1 MILSAE
7 AARLAAIEVLRPT
20 SAVAG
25 FPTLAGPRVF
35 DSRAAALN
43 DLDDEPYGKPDYT
56 PVLALYTRSS
66 DAGSRGDATD
76 IGDNACTTVLEIVG
90 ELAVIASDSE
100 GDYLDA
106 MAGDDPEARLVL
118 AALMAQV
125 RHALL
130 YSEAGVL
137 VRRVAMKCMRIEA
150 ETHAVPELGLRFQR
164 MFMRVTLQ
172 LPDDEFSDAGGLS
185 GPIKRLY
192 DALPEQSYAKTKLT
206 DLAGHL
212 AGHTRVPL
220 AGIDFET
227 PAAPGADPIATF
239 STETGD

>member
-20 SAVAG
+20 TAVDS

-35 DSRAAALN
+35 DSRAAAIN
-43 DLDDEPYGKPDYT
+43 DLDDEPGGRPHYT

-66 DAGSRGDATD
+66 DGGSRGAATD
-76 IGDNACTTVLEIVG
+76 IGDNACTMVLEIVG
-90 ELAVIASDSE
+90 ELAVIASDE
-100 GDYLDA
+100 AGDYLDA

-125 RHALL
+125 RHSLL
-130 YSEAGVL
+130 YAEAGSL
-137 VRRVAMKCMRIEA
+137 FRRVVMKCMRIDA

-164 MFMRVTLQ
+164 MFMRMTLV
-172 LPDDEFSDAGGLS
+172 LPDDEFTDAGGFS
-185 GPIKRLY
+185 GSIKRLY
-192 DALPEQSYAKTKLT
+192 DALPAQSYAKAKLSE
-206 DLAGHL
+206 LAGHL
-212 AGHTRVPL
+212 AGQARTPL

-227 PAAPGADPIATF
+227 PAEAGADPVAAFT
-239 STETGD
+239 TETGD

>member
-20 SAVAG
+20 TAVG
-25 FPTLAGPRVF
+25 SFPTLAGARVF

-43 DLDDEPYGKPDYT
+43 DLDDEPGGRPDYT
-56 PVLALYTRSS
+56 PVLALYTHSA
-66 DAGSRGDATD
+66 DGGSRGDAAD
-76 IGDNACTTVLEIVG
+76 IGDNGCTTVLEIVG
-90 ELAVIASDSE
+90 ELAVIASDDD
-100 GDYLDA
+100 GAYLDA

-125 RHALL
+125 RNALL
-130 YSEAGVL
+130 YSEAGIL
-137 VRRVAMKCMRIEA
+137 FRRMAIKCQRIDA

-164 MFMRVTLQ
+164 MFMRMTLQ
-172 LPDDEFSDAGGLS
+172 VPDDEFTDDGGLS

-192 DALPEQSYAKTKLT
+192 DALPAQSYAKAKLT
-206 DLAGHL
+206 ELAGHL
-212 AGHTRVPL
+212 AGQTRTPL

-227 PAAPGADPIATF
+227 PTEPSEDPVATLK
-239 STETGD
+239 TDTGD